1 MPSQTVLAAGG
12 VVWRQTDEGIRV
24 LAVCRKKYR
33 DLSFAKGK
41 LDPGETFAE
50 AAVREILEETG
61 IAGVLGAPLGAVKYR
76 LPSGRKKHVAYW
88 AVKATKAAIAASK
101 FSPNHEISEIAWLSL
116 DEAREELSYPADVD
130 ILNRFEQ
137 LIAAEGLDTYPV
149 VFLRH
154 AKAGSAPIDSQRP
167 LTETGQEQARAA
179 VGPLRAFGVRRVFAS
194 TALRCQQTAEPIA
207 QAIGQEVHAE
217 EAISQAAWERGE
229 DDPTT
234 IIASRVQK
242 AKPVVL
248 CSHGPVIPALMEA
261 LAAETGTG
269 TSRELREA
277 SSLSTGSF
285 TVAHVR
291 RGGQIVAIE
300 THSPLDERRPP
311 K

>member
-1 MPSQTVLAAGG
+1 VPTQTVLAAGG
-12 VVWRQTDEGIRV
+12 VVWRRDGGDIRV

-50 AAVREILEETG
+50 AAVREIFEETG
-61 IAGVLGAPLGAVKYR
+61 IACVLGAPLGAVKYR

-88 AVKATKAAIAASK
+88 AVEATKAAIDAST
-101 FSPNHEISEIAWLSL
+101 FTPNSEIAKVSWLTL
-116 DEAREELSYPADVD
+116 DEAREQLSYPADVD
-130 ILNRFEQ
+130 VLGRFEQ
-137 LIAAEGLDTYPV
+137 LIEADGLDTFPI
-149 VFLRH
+149 VFMRH
-154 AKAGSAPIDSQRP
+154 GKAASASPDAERP
-167 LTETGQEQARAA
+167 LTHTGEEQARAA
-179 VGPLRAFGVRRVFAS
+179 VAPLRAFGVRRVYAS
-194 TALRCQQTAEPIA
+194 TALRCRQTAAPIA
-207 QAIGQEVHAE
+207 EAIGRPVRVET
-217 EAISQAAWERGE
+217 AISQDAWERGE
-229 DDPTT
+229 DDPFT
-234 IIASRVQK
+234 IIAKRVNRG
-242 AKPVVL
+242 KPAVL

-261 LAAETGTG
+261 LASETKTG
-269 TSRELREA
+269 SSRELREA

>member
-12 VVWRQTDEGIRV
+12 VVWRHAGDGIRV
-24 LAVCRKKYR
+24 LAVRRKKYR

-50 AAVREILEETG
+50 AAVREIFEETG

-88 AVKATKAAIAASK
+88 AVKATKAALAASA
-101 FSPNHEISEIAWLSL
+101 FAPNNEISEISWLTL
-116 DEAREELSYPADVD
+116 DEARDRLSYPADVD
-130 ILNRFEQ
+130 VLGRFEQ
-137 LIAAEGLDTYPV
+137 LIEANGLETFPI

-154 AKAGSAPIDSQRP
+154 GKAGSAAKDALRP

-179 VGPLRAFGVRRVFAS
+179 VGPLRAFGVRRVFSS
-194 TALRCQQTAEPIA
+194 TALRCQETVAPVAAAVDQD
-207 QAIGQEVHAE
+207 VHLE
-217 EAISQAAWERGE
+217 EAISQEAWERGE
-229 DDPTT
+229 DDPNA
-234 IIASRVQK
+234 IIAGRVRK
-242 AKPVVL
+242 AKSAVL
-248 CSHGPVIPALMEA
+248 CSHGPVIPALMDA
-261 LAAETGTG
+261 LATETGTG
-269 TSRELREA
+269 SSRELREA